1 MSNEY
6 YSTLDHKTREDF
18 DRQIDAT
25 WDAFAITLDI
35 HYEVKELMKDLKPKY
50 RNATNTILLYL
61 NLAAEFQNDRD
72 KCSEYLRIAQ
82 ENAIHYIEY
91 LNYDDNMRD
100 NIVSSR
106 IPQESIDQLKQI
118 ISQYYNI
125 RGLNRYIALNRG
137 ADSDSMR
144 KTLRNFVKRT
154 MSGEDIPND
163 EIRNYQRDQRRVII
177 YFRASY
183 DIVKDMNPS
192 KVDGYYKIPVEEFF
206 AELKAFKD
214 DPIKQSVVVMDFC
227 IQTAISV
234 CMQNFNDACR
244 ALTE

>member
-1 MSNEY
+1 MRND
-6 YSTLDHKTREDF
+6 YSTLDPKTREAF
-18 DRQIDAT
+18 NRQVDAI
-25 WDAFAITLDI
+25 WDAFATTLDI
-35 HYEVKELMKDLKPKY
+35 HYKAKEIMEDLKPKY
-50 RNATNTILLYL
+50 CNAANTVLLYL
-61 NLAAEFQNDRD
+61 NLAAEFQNDRE

-82 ENAIHYIEY
+82 ENSIHYIEY
-91 LNYDDNMRD
+91 LNCDGNMRD
-100 NIVSSR
+100 RIVSSR

-118 ISQYYNI
+118 ITNYCDI
-125 RGLNRYIALNRG
+125 RGLNRLVRLNRG
-137 ADSDSMR
+137 VDSDSMR

-163 EIRNYQRDQRRVII
+163 EIQNYQRDRRRVVA
-177 YFRASY
+177 YFRVSY
-183 DIVKDMNPS
+183 EAVKGMNPS
-192 KVDGYYKIPVEEFF
+192 KVEGYHKIPVEEFF

-214 DPIKQSVVVMDFC
+214 DPLKQSIVVMDFC

>member
-1 MSNEY
+1 MRND
-6 YSTLDHKTREDF
+6 STLDPKTREAF
-18 DRQIDAT
+18 NRQVDVV

-35 HYEVKELMKDLKPKY
+35 HDKTKELMKDLKPKY
-50 RNATNTILLYL
+50 CNAANTILLYL
-61 NLAAEFQNDRD
+61 NLAAKFQNDRE

-91 LNYDDNMRD
+91 LNFDGTMKYK
-100 NIVSSR
+100 IVSSR
-106 IPQESIDQLKQI
+106 IPQESIDQLKKI
-118 ISQYYNI
+118 ITKYYDI
-125 RGLNRYIALNRG
+125 RGLNRYVGLDRSING
-137 ADSDSMR
+137 DSIR

-154 MSGEDIPND
+154 MTGEDIPDD
-163 EIRNYQRDQRRVII
+163 EIHNYPRVQRRVVA
-177 YFRASY
+177 YFRVGY
-183 DIVKDMNPS
+183 NIVKDMNPS
-192 KVDGYYKIPVEEFF
+192 KVEGYYKIPVEEFF

-214 DPIKQSVVVMDFC
+214 DPLKQSIVVMDFC

>member
-1 MSNEY
+1 ME
-6 YSTLDHKTREDF
+6 
-18 DRQIDAT
+18 
-25 WDAFAITLDI
+25 
-35 HYEVKELMKDLKPKY
+35 DLKPEY
-50 RNATNTILLYL
+50 CNAANTILLHL
-61 NLAAEFQNDRD
+61 NLAAEFQNDRE

-91 LNYDDNMRD
+91 LNYDNMKD
-100 NIVSSR
+100 KIVSSR
-106 IPQESIDQLKQI
+106 IPHESIDQLKQI
-118 ISQYYNI
+118 IINYYDI
-125 RGLNRYIALNRG
+125 RGLNRYVALNRG

-144 KTLRNFVKRT
+144 KTLRNFVKRI

-163 EIRNYQRDQRRVII
+163 EIQNYQRDQRRVVA
-177 YFRASY
+177 YFRVSY
-183 DIVKDMNPS
+183 EFVKGMNPS
-192 KVDGYYKIPVEEFF
+192 KVEGYYKIPVEEYF

-234 CMQNFNDACR
+234 CMQNFNDACH